1 MSTNFP
7 PFLHRLRFSPTARC
21 SASGNASNRHF
32 WAVLMLIFT
41 LVIGAEGHAVP
52 DIPVRGS
59 FTSGGD
65 CTITVEVNPRCFDAD
80 PNMAVSLTYAVYQ
93 SLTTERKEELRRAAG
108 ELVPKYVEFFFEPL
122 GQVKPEF
129 DFQFSGEGL
138 KPLEGPEDVVV
149 LTGFWKTSVASGL
162 TGWKV
167 RAMPTT
173 KLAVVFQN
181 MVNGAVHPRLAVLFP
196 GETSFTLDLSELSG
210 RVPTE
215 ASKGS
220 VSAKGSWRD
229 SVGTFWNFFQ
239 QGFVHV
245 LPEGMDHILF
255 VLGIFLLSRALR
267 PLLLQVTAFTLAHSV
282 TLALATLGFVKAPS
296 AVVEPIIA
304 ASIAAVAVEN
314 IFHKQYS
321 HWRLLLVFVFGLIHG
336 LGFASALKDLD
347 LPQSSLAV
355 GLVGFNFGVEGGQI
369 AVISIATACTFWIRD
384 PEQYRR
390 WVVLPVSGLIAI
402 VGLFWT
408 FERIMQKAPQL

>member
-1 MSTNFP
+1 M
-7 PFLHRLRFSPTARC
+7 
-21 SASGNASNRHF
+21 
-32 WAVLMLIFT
+32 
-41 LVIGAEGHAVP
+41 
-52 DIPVRGS
+52 
-59 FTSGGD
+59 
-65 CTITVEVNPRCFDAD
+65 
-80 PNMAVSLTYAVYQ
+80 
-93 SLTTERKEELRRAAG
+93 
-108 ELVPKYVEFFFEPL
+108 
-122 GQVKPEF
+122 
-129 DFQFSGEGL
+129 
-138 KPLEGPEDVVV
+138 
-149 LTGFWKTSVASGL
+149 
-162 TGWKV
+162 
-167 RAMPTT
+167 
-173 KLAVVFQN
+173 
-181 MVNGAVHPRLAVLFP
+181 
-196 GETSFTLDLSELSG
+196 
-210 RVPTE
+210 
-215 ASKGS
+215 
-220 VSAKGSWRD
+220 
-229 SVGTFWNFFQ
+229 
-239 QGFVHV
+239 

-402 VGLFWT
+402 VGFFWT